1 MSFSLLEPWDHN
13 RGSATLAKSV
23 LLADAVT
30 ATLDSRDLGLLLDS
44 VNTHAGRVG
53 LLVPQTRSFPLAS
66 HLHFPSHAAP
76 FATLARAS
84 SPPRA
89 ASLARAGRV
98 AWLLSPAPPRD

>member
-1 MSFSLLEPWDHN
+1 LRPLTALPAQGVRDRAADRHLIVGPAWHGGRAGLTMSFSLLEPWDHN

-53 LLVPQTRSFPLAS
+53 LLVPQT
-66 HLHFPSHAAP
+66 
-76 FATLARAS
+76 
-84 SPPRA
+84 
-89 ASLARAGRV
+89 
-98 AWLLSPAPPRD
+98 